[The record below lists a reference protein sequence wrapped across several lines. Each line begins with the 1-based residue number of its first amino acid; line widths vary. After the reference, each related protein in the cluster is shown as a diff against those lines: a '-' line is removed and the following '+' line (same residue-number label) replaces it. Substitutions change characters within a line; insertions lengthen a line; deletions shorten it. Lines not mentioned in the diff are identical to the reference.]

1 MTAAPA
7 KVITLQRAFDR
18 GLRASRAAWN
28 RAGAPGLA
36 MLALRSPLAPRKLL
50 FAHEVDVLR
59 LTEMNGPTLP
69 PLNDAYEF
77 ATARASVL
85 DDLVECTQGPGA
97 IEDRRQTL
105 ARVLELCSDCITL
118 RHHGRVVAYFCAFE
132 RSFVLTYDDYGP
144 KTIRFALGE
153 RTVFLGNAFVRPE
166 YRMRGLFPRL
176 VRECTERFPAGTRF
190 FGHIDCDN
198 VHSFNSHRRLG
209 FVPLL
214 TVTCL
219 ALGRTPFFFQRPFGA
234 RQLTRVQCDQPL
246 ELVERADSLRLGN
259 GARLAG

>member
-1 MTAAPA
+1 VTAATA
-7 KVITLQRAFDR
+7 KVSGLQRAFDR

-28 RAGAPGLA
+28 RAGLFGVA
-36 MLALRSPLAPRKLL
+36 MLAMRSPLAPRKLL

-59 LTEMNGPTLP
+59 LTDINGPALP

-77 ATARASVL
+77 ATADAAVL
-85 DDLVECTQGPGA
+85 DDLVECTQAPGA

-105 ARVLELCSDCITL
+105 ARVLELCSCCISL

-132 RSFVLTYDDYGP
+132 GSFVLTYDDYGP
-144 KTIRFALGE
+144 KTLRFAIEEGAI
-153 RTVFLGNAFVRPE
+153 FLGNAFVRPE

-176 VRECTERFPAGTRF
+176 VRHCTERFPAGTSF

-219 ALGRTPFFFQRPFGA
+219 ALGPTPFFFQRPFGA
-234 RQLTRVQCDQPL
+234 RQLTRIQCDQPL
-246 ELVERADSLRLGN
+246 ELVERADSLRLGS
-259 GARLAG
+259 

>member
-1 MTAAPA
+1 VTVAAA
-7 KVITLQRAFDR
+7 KLEALQRAFDR
-18 GLRASRAAWN
+18 GVRASRAAWN
-28 RAGAPGLA
+28 RAGVPGVA
-36 MLALRSPLAPRKLL
+36 MLAMRSPLAPRKLL

-59 LTEMNGPTLP
+59 LIAMNGPTLP

-77 ATARASVL
+77 ATADAAVL
-85 DDLVECTQGPGA
+85 DDLVECTQAPGA
-97 IEDRRQTL
+97 IEVRRQTL
-105 ARVLELCSDCITL
+105 ARVLELCSCCITL

-144 KTIRFALGE
+144 KTLRFAFDEGA
-153 RTVFLGNAFVRPE
+153 VFLGNAFVRPE

-176 VRECTERFPAGTRF
+176 VGECIERFPPGTRF

-214 TVTCL
+214 TVTCV
-219 ALGRTPFFFQRPFGA
+219 ALGPTHFFFQRPFGA
-234 RQLTRVQCDQPL
+234 RKLARIQGAGPL
-246 ELVERADSLRLGN
+246 ELVEREDGI
-259 GARLAG
+259 RLAIGA

>member
-1 MTAAPA
+1 V
-7 KVITLQRAFDR
+7 KVVTLQRAFDR
-18 GLRASRAAWN
+18 GLRASRAAWK
-28 RAGAPGLA
+28 RAGAPGVA

-59 LTEMNGPTLP
+59 LIEMNGPALP

-77 ATARASVL
+77 ALADAAVL

-97 IEDRRQTL
+97 VEARRRTL
-105 ARVLELCSDCITL
+105 ARVLELCSCCITL

-132 RSFVLTYDDYGP
+132 GSFALTFDDYGP
-144 KTIRFALGE
+144 KTIRFAIGE
-153 RTVFLGNAFVRPE
+153 RSIFLGNAFVRPE

-198 VHSFNSHRRLG
+198 VHSFNSHQRLG

-219 ALGRTPFFFQRPFGA
+219 ALGDTPFFFQRPFGG
-234 RQLTRVQCDQPL
+234 RRPTRIQSDEPL
-246 ELVERADSLRLGN
+246 QLVERADSLELGR
-259 GARLAG
+259 G